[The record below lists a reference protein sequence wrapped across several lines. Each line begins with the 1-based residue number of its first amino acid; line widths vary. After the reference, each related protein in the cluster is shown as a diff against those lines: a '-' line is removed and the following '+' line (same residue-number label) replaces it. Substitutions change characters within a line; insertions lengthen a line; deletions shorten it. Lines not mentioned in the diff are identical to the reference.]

1 MRLTLTL
8 TLTDFFNNHLEPAQ
22 KLTKSLNIPLHPVG
36 TVLFHTFRNMTID
49 IQRECS
55 GGVAQIALNSL
66 NVISVLEG

>member
-1 MRLTLTL
+1 
-8 TLTDFFNNHLEPAQ
+8 
-22 KLTKSLNIPLHPVG
+22 
-36 TVLFHTFRNMTID
+36 MTID